1 MKLGDILRQLLDEK
15 MLSQKQ
21 LAADLHMAPTTL
33 NNYIRNAREADY
45 ETLKRFARYF
55 DVSIDYLLDY
65 HGIEERYVVE
75 GEMARV
81 FQSLP
86 VSQQEA
92 LIAIGKILQKS
103 SGA

>member
-33 NNYIRNAREADY
+33 NNYIRNVREADY
-45 ETLKRFARYF
+45 ETLKRFACYF
-55 DVSIDYLLDY
+55 GVSIDYLLDY
-65 HGIEERYVVE
+65 HNGEDSCIVE

-81 FQSLP
+81 FHSLP
-86 VSQQEA
+86 TGQQET
-92 LIAIGKILQKS
+92 LIAIGKVLQKS
-103 SGA
+103 SDV